1 MISLPTF
8 NGNLT
13 GTACIWGEYL
23 EDDII
28 PIRIHRIHGTWDD
41 IYIPTFNTNLFMGV
55 LSAEI
60 SLLFPSWFPSI
71 PGGSNLICTCVL
83 KWVAKPPARQHI

>member
-1 MISLPTF
+1 M
-8 NGNLT
+8 GNLT
-13 GTACIWGEYL
+13 GIACIWGEYL

-28 PIRIHRIHGTWDD
+28 PIGFIGFMGLGMIFTYLHLTS
-41 IYIPTFNTNLFMGV
+41 FNTNLFMGF